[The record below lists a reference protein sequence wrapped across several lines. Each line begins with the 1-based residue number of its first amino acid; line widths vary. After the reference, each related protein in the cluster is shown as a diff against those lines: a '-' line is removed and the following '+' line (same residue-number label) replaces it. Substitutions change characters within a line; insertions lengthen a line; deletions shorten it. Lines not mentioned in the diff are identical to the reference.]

1 MSELLLLLLS
11 SLAAEPAD
19 TVVVCAPSFQPAMS
33 LWLEH
38 RRSQGHRIQ
47 IVPNNQS
54 AEEIRKVIRG
64 VAAAGKLKAILLV
77 GDVPSAQ
84 PNEAATQTA
93 TIPTHYAQAK
103 INIHWG
109 SEPQIASDNWYAD
122 LDDDQVPEV
131 AIGRLTADTPED
143 VKAMTSKI
151 IDYEKNGQ
159 GDWCRR
165 VNFIAGVGG
174 FGALADSVLEMS
186 TKSFLTSGIPS
197 PYATTM
203 TYGSWRSPYCPDPR
217 QFHQASID
225 RFNEGCLFWVYIGHG
240 QKWYLDRVQVPGGS
254 YHIMD
259 VRDVKLLQCKQ
270 GSPIAVFLACYTGAY
285 DAPQDCLA
293 ERMLRQP
300 GGPVAVLSGSRV
312 TMPYAMAVMGEGLLT
327 EYFKNRQLT
336 LGDAILATKR
346 KMMTPD
352 ENNENRRMMDAIAAT
367 ISPVRDKL
375 DLERKEHLSLFNLLG
390 DPLLRLPH
398 PAEVKLE
405 TEFNTVAGDNIQ
417 IKGESPLDG
426 LMTIELVVRRDRT
439 RQRAPARPKYVSAA
453 ETLAGYMDTYEKAN
467 DPRWTAIQLQVKKGP
482 FQCQLTIPDGAR
494 SLCHVRAIV
503 QTTDRQLGLGACDVF
518 VKRRKPVSE

>member
-1 MSELLLLLLS
+1 MAS
-11 SLAAEPAD
+11 
-19 TVVVCAPSFQPAMS
+19 
-33 LWLEH
+33 WLEH
-38 RRSQGHRIQ
+38 RKTQGHKIQ
-47 IVPNNQS
+47 LVQNRQS
-54 AEEIRKVIRG
+54 AEEIRKAIRQ
-64 VAAAGKLKAILLV
+64 AATGGKLKAILLV
-77 GDVPSAQ
+77 GDVPSAR
-84 PNEAATQTA
+84 PEDAATQTT
-93 TIPTHYAQAK
+93 TIPTHYIKAK
-103 INIHWG
+103 INVHWG
-109 SEPQIASDNWYAD
+109 SEPEIANDNWYAD
-122 LDDDQVPEV
+122 LDDDGVPDV
-131 AIGRLTADTPED
+131 AIGRLTADTPAD
-143 VKAMTSKI
+143 IKTMTTKI
-151 IDYEKNGQ
+151 IDYETKGH

-186 TKSFLTSGIPS
+186 TKTFLTSGIPS

-217 QFHQASID
+217 QFHQTSID

-240 QKWYLDRVQVPGGS
+240 QKYYLDRVQVPGAS

-259 VRDVKLLQCKQ
+259 VRDVQSLRCKR

-285 DAPQDCLA
+285 DAPRDCLA
-293 ERMLRQP
+293 ELMLRQE
-300 GGPVAVLSGSRV
+300 GGPVAVLSGTRI
-312 TMPYAMAVMGEGLLT
+312 TMPYAMAVMGEGLMT
-327 EYFKNRQLT
+327 EYFKSKQLT

-352 ENNENRRMMDAIAAT
+352 KNNENRRMMDAIAAT

-405 TEFNTVAGDNIQ
+405 SEFNVAAGETIE

-439 RQRAPARPKYVSAA
+439 RLRTPARPNYVAKA
-453 ETLAGYMDTYEKAN
+453 ETLAGFMDTYKQAN
-467 DPRWTAIQLQVKKGP
+467 DPRWTTIQLQVKKGQ
-482 FQCQLTIPDGAR
+482 FQCQLTIPKEAR
-494 SLCHVRAIV
+494 SLCHARAII
-503 QTTDRQLGLGACDVF
+503 QSADGQLGLGACDIF
-518 VKRRKPVSE
+518 VKRPKPASK